1 MKLTKHAEK
10 RMRQRGFPGLAISI
24 IEHYGTPRK
33 ARGGAI
39 KVVLNNKGRQDAISE
54 AKHFIQQL
62 EKDYNVDLM
71 DKMNVSYKQGEYI
84 AYKTLIDFKI
94 NRYRYSVYLV
104 PLDAARWNY
113 PLSYILNPISSM
125 ILRRMYLSPP

>member
-1 MKLTKHAEK
+1 MKLTEHAKE

-54 AKHFIQQL
+54 AKHFIQL
-62 EKDYNVDLM
+62 LDSVKGGTIIIKEDNALTL
-71 DKMNVSYKQGEYI
+71 YK
-84 AYKTLIDFKI
+84 
-94 NRYRYSVYLV
+94 
-104 PLDAARWNY
+104 
-113 PLSYILNPISSM
+113 
-125 ILRRMYLSPP
+125 